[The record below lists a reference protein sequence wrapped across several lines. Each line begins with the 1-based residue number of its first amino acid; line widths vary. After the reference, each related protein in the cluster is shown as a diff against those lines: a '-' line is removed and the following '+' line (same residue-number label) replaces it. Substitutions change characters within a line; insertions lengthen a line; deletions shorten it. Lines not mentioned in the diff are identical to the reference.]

1 MGVMMMTLFE
11 KIDCIFDEIEDKEL
25 SEKQA
30 KAYIEGAEHAFC
42 LCNSER
48 IKEINSYF
56 DEKRE
61 NHST

>member
-1 MGVMMMTLFE
+1 MTLFE
-11 KIDCIFDEIEDKEL
+11 KIDCIFDEIKDKNLLGDE
-25 SEKQA
+25 A
-30 KAYIEGAEHAFC
+30 KLYIEGVEHAFC

-56 DEKRE
+56 DVKRE